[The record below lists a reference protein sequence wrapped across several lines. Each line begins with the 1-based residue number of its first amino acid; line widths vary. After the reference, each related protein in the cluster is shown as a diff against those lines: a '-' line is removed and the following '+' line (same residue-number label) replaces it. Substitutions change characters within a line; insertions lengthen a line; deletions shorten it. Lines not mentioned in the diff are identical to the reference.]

1 MPLTK
6 LQFRPGINRDLT
18 SYTNEGGW
26 RDCDKVRFRL
36 GYPEKIGGWEKYSSS
51 TYLGSARSLHN
62 WVALDGA
69 NYLGV
74 GTNLKYYIEEGQS
87 FNDITPIRSTTSLGE
102 VTFAATNGSSIITVT
117 DANNGSNQGD
127 FVTFSNAQGLGGN
140 ITAPLLNK
148 EHQITGVVDSNSYQ
162 ITVSAT
168 ANSSDTG
175 AGGDGVGTVT
185 SAGTA
190 VASTG
195 IGTASKAAIGTGL
208 GLVSFLNPSGT
219 GIGTF
224 TISGASTGSDTT
236 TAVVQTS
243 SSGTGTSA
251 EFTVVAS
258 SGDYTVTA
266 TSLGSG
272 YAVGDTILIEGQNI
286 GGVKETNDLTLT
298 ITGLQGSSAGE
309 ASHTGE
315 AQTAT
320 SGSGSG
326 AAFTVGTDGEGGYS
340 VLITTVGSGYAVGD
354 TVTIAGSGI
363 GGSSPANDLVLTVVR
378 LSGSSADTTAEL
390 YNDVDQSATSGSG
403 SGAKFTV
410 IADGSGN
417 YTVAVTTI
425 GSGYA
430 INDTVTIAGT
440 SLNGTSPAN
449 DIVLT
454 VTGLTSVTYSNV
466 TQSATSG
473 SGSGASF
480 DITRNGSGV
489 YIVDSVVLIGLGYAI
504 NDTITI
510 PGASLGGTTPANN
523 CTITVASLSHPT
535 IADYQLNV
543 GLDTTVGGVGWG
555 AGLWG
560 GTTNA
565 ALSTTAAEAIDNSE
579 TDIDVTSA
587 TGIVAGDTILI
598 DQELIL
604 VGGVSTNTLTG
615 CTRAQSGTVAEAHVS
630 GSIVLLAVGNEEVDN
645 DFFGWGIAA
654 SGGLTTEVEL
664 RTYSQDNFGE
674 DLIINPRNAGLF
686 YWDRTTGTSSRA
698 VALNTKAGTKT
709 SIPTIAKQVLVSDQ
723 DRHVIAFGAD
733 PIGGV
738 NDINGTGV
746 QDPLLIRFADQED
759 PLQWYPLATN
769 TAGDLR
775 LGAGSTF
782 IQAVETKREILVWT
796 DTALHSMRFIGP
808 PFTFGIQQLASGITI
823 ASANAAIASE
833 DFVFWMGIDSFFV
846 YAGQTSQLPCT
857 VKDKVFGDFNLSQI
871 QKVAS
876 GVNSEFSEVTWFY
889 PSADSEENN
898 KYVTYNYLEK
908 VWTFGSIA
916 RTAWLDRGTRTFP
929 LATGGGY
936 LYNHELGYDDDGAP
950 MNSFIESA
958 SMDIGDGDHFS
969 YIRRL
974 VPDLT
979 FTGSTA
985 LSSPQATF
993 TLKARNF
1000 PGANFN
1006 NTSSSDA
1013 IRTQESP
1020 VEEYTDQ
1027 LFLRVRGRS
1036 FALRVESEALGSKW
1050 KLGSPRIDLRQDGRR

>member
-102 VTFAATNGSSIITVT
+102 VTFAATNGSSIVTVT

-127 FVTFSNAQGLGGN
+127 FVTFRDAQGLGGN

-480 DITRNGSGV
+480 DITRNGSGA

-560 GTTNA
+560 GVTNA

-579 TDIDVTSA
+579 TDIDITSA

-615 CTRAQSGTVAEAHVS
+615 CTRAQSGTVAAAHVS
-630 GSIVLLAVGNEEVDN
+630 GSVVLLAVGNEEADN

-686 YWDRTTGTSSRA
+686 IGTE
-698 VALNTKAGTKT
+698 
-709 SIPTIAKQVLVSDQ
+709 PLV
-723 DRHVIAFGAD
+723 
-733 PIGGV
+733 
-738 NDINGTGV
+738 
-746 QDPLLIRFADQED
+746 
-759 PLQWYPLATN
+759 
-769 TAGDLR
+769 
-775 LGAGSTF
+775 
-782 IQAVETKREILVWT
+782 QA
-796 DTALHSMRFIGP
+796 HGP
-808 PFTFGIQQLASGITI
+808 
-823 ASANAAIASE
+823 
-833 DFVFWMGIDSFFV
+833 
-846 YAGQTSQLPCT
+846 
-857 VKDKVFGDFNLSQI
+857 
-871 QKVAS
+871 
-876 GVNSEFSEVTWFY
+876 
-889 PSADSEENN
+889 
-898 KYVTYNYLEK
+898 
-908 VWTFGSIA
+908 
-916 RTAWLDRGTRTFP
+916 
-929 LATGGGY
+929 
-936 LYNHELGYDDDGAP
+936 
-950 MNSFIESA
+950 
-958 SMDIGDGDHFS
+958 
-969 YIRRL
+969 
-974 VPDLT
+974 
-979 FTGSTA
+979 
-985 LSSPQATF
+985 
-993 TLKARNF
+993 
-1000 PGANFN
+1000 
-1006 NTSSSDA
+1006 
-1013 IRTQESP
+1013 
-1020 VEEYTDQ
+1020 
-1027 LFLRVRGRS
+1027 
-1036 FALRVESEALGSKW
+1036 
-1050 KLGSPRIDLRQDGRR
+1050 